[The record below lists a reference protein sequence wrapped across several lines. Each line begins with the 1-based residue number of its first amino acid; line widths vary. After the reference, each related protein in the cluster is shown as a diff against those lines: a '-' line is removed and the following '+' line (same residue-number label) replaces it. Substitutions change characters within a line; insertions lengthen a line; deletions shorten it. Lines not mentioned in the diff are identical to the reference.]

1 MWKNNYTFACEMK
14 TIYTLI
20 TLLFLLPGCT
30 SGNEREVQPQPENAA
45 VAVDTAAVVPDTVPV
60 FRSDTAVVFREPMVR
75 DSLFLVISKRDLS
88 LTVYEDRGGDT
99 LRIAWFP
106 VCMGEGIGHKQ
117 RKGDHRTPESSLEV
131 PFQITEINDA
141 SQWRHDFRDGRGS
154 ILAYGNWFLRLK
166 TPGFTGIG
174 IHGSTNNEHTIPGR
188 ASEGCIRLYDKD
200 IITLKEKYAFI
211 GMKVVVKKEEQ
222 GLYPFER

>member
-1 MWKNNYTFACEMK
+1 MK
-14 TIYTLI
+14 
-20 TLLFLLPGCT
+20 
-30 SGNEREVQPQPENAA
+30 
-45 VAVDTAAVVPDTVPV
+45 
-60 FRSDTAVVFREPMVR
+60 

-141 SQWRHDFRDGRGS
+141 SQWRHNFRDGRGS